1 MTMEKIAICH
11 LNGRVA
17 PRYDHTDEFL
27 LVTIRN
33 GKEIVERKIAGIVTA
48 QSSDLAEQLHMLN
61 ITVLIC
67 GGVRLSL
74 QNTLKKSGILLIDNV
89 IGNVDDVLTWYMEG
103 RLSAGDVVS

>member
-1 MTMEKIAICH
+1 MEKIAICH

-33 GKEIVERKIAGIVTA
+33 GKEILERKITGFLAVR
-48 QSSDLAEQLHMLN
+48 SSDLAEQLNILN
-61 ITVLIC
+61 VTVLIC
-67 GGVRLSL
+67 GGVRVAL
-74 QNTLKKSGILLIDNV
+74 QNTLKKNGILLIDNV
-89 IGNVDDVLTWYMEG
+89 IGNVDDVLTWYMDG

>member
-33 GKEIVERKIAGIVTA
+33 GKEILERKITGFLAVR
-48 QSSDLAEQLHMLN
+48 SSDLAEQLNILN
-61 ITVLIC
+61 VTVLIC
-67 GGVRLSL
+67 GGVRVAL
-74 QNTLKKSGILLIDNV
+74 QNTLKKNGILLIDNV
-89 IGNVDDVLTWYMEG
+89 IGNVDDVLTWYMDG

>member
-33 GKEIVERKIAGIVTA
+33 GKEILERKITGFLAVR
-48 QSSDLAEQLHMLN
+48 SSELAEQLNILN
-61 ITVLIC
+61 VTVLIC
-67 GGVRLSL
+67 GGVRVAL
-74 QNTLKKSGILLIDNV
+74 QNTLKKNGILLIDNV
-89 IGNVDDVLTWYMEG
+89 IGNVDDVLTWYMDG